1 MNLTCKAIAFPR
13 PSVRWSVNGTVR
25 AGEAAGSATG
35 SALRQGLLVASGAE
49 SVAAR
54 QAHEYVENQHIA
66 SNLTVRVNHDL
77 LRAGAMCRVS
87 NALGAIE
94 QHIQLLGE
102 CRALPA
108 AAGARRSGGA
118 PGPGA
123 ACCAVR
129 CRRRGAE
136 LSLSLHSC
144 PTSGVRQ
151 ERSVWHRAGCAPARL
166 LALGLRLPL
175 RSLPSHQGNCGSVSA
190 CLCSSLKAACLSAA
204 RSPARAAPRSPA
216 PLAGKPGDGW
226 RDVSQEVL

>member
-1 MNLTCKAIAFPR
+1 MCPPR
-13 PSVRWSVNGTVR
+13 REAADRRHQLPAVR
-25 AGEAAGSATG
+25 AAGRGGEPDLQGHRFPP
-35 SALRQGLLVASGAE
+35 ALCPLERQRDGESWGGCWVSDGLRRGLLVASGAE
-49 SVAAR
+49 SFAAR

-87 NALGAIE
+87 NALGTIE

-123 ACCAVR
+123 ACRAVR

-151 ERSVWHRAGCAPARL
+151 ERSVWRRAGCAPARL

-175 RSLPSHQGNCGSVSA
+175 RSLPSHQGN
-190 CLCSSLKAACLSAA
+190 
-204 RSPARAAPRSPA
+204 
-216 PLAGKPGDGW
+216 
-226 RDVSQEVL
+226 